1 MFLLMLPPATG
12 TNYSEDFLIEDY
24 FDHAKVLAI
33 SKQYIDQKFTGPF
46 NEFPKVKKDLKES
59 LLPEFAKTTVN
70 AADMEGFTTLL
81 EKLETKLAE

>member
-1 MFLLMLPPATG
+1 
-12 TNYSEDFLIEDY
+12 
-24 FDHAKVLAI
+24 VLAI